1 MKTRL
6 YIRLISI
13 ARHPSEHAFRF
24 IKPVTSYF
32 QNDLRFNSK
41 DFMRLYFH
49 IIMFLSGLIGF
60 WILNHEGL
68 KFVLENLI
76 KSL

>member
-1 MKTRL
+1 MNTRL
-6 YIRLISI
+6 FIRLKSI
-13 ARHPSEHAFRF
+13 AMHPSEHAFRF

-32 QNDLRFNSK
+32 QNDLRFNGK
-41 DFMRLYFH
+41 DFMRLYH
-49 IIMFLSGLIGF
+49 GIIMFLSGLIGF

-68 KFVLENLI
+68 RFVLENLI